1 MNQFGAINDIQ
12 QNMASR
18 LQQDMDMDKT
28 VDLLAIIQEL
38 VPDKFGRIPKEAIII
53 EALNRGMGEDEVT
66 NLIRTLILNRTLK
79 EENEFVI
86 F

>member
-1 MNQFGAINDIQ
+1 MDSFGAINDIQ

-18 LQQDMDMDKT
+18 LQRDMAMDKT

-38 VPDKFGRIPKEAIII
+38 VPDKFGRISKEAIII

-66 NLIRTLILNRTLK
+66 DLIRTLILNRTLR
-79 EENEFVI
+79 EDNEFVI